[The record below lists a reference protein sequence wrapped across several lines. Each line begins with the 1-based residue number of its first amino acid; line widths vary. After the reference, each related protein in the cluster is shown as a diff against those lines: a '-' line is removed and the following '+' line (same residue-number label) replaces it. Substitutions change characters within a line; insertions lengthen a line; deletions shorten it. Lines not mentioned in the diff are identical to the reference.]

1 MCVREIGFEGVYGG
15 EGAGGGG
22 GGGGGRVFE
31 NVMNMGYMDT
41 HTPGACRCVV
51 SCNDEKQQQ
60 RRGATYRD
68 DGNSTS
74 LLVGRGSFEF

>member
-1 MCVREIGFEGVYGG
+1 
-15 EGAGGGG
+15 
-22 GGGGGRVFE
+22 
-31 NVMNMGYMDT
+31 MNMGYMDT
-41 HTPGACRCVV
+41 HTPGACICEV

-68 DGNSTS
+68 DGNSKS

>member
-1 MCVREIGFEGVYGG
+1 M
-15 EGAGGGG
+15 
-22 GGGGGRVFE
+22 FE

-68 DGNSTS
+68 DGNSNICKS
-74 LLVGRGSFEF
+74 VLVGRGSFEFSDRFQFGWLHQ